1 MSHSPTQG
9 AGVSV
14 IIPSYESQATVRAT
28 LESLRQQT
36 FRDFETIL
44 IDSGRSDEVARIAG
58 EFPEVRYHRSEQRL
72 LPHAARNLGTTLVRS
87 GVLVFTDPDVVAAP
101 DWLEKLIATYRRM
114 AMPVAGA
121 VASLQRDWL
130 ETGTHLTKF
139 DLWLPGGKPRTV
151 PVAASVN
158 FLCSRQLLERAGGFD
173 GREMIG
179 DTLLSWDLIR
189 LGQTLQFAP
198 DAIVYHDH
206 RSSFAGLL
214 RERFVRG
221 ADFARLRAAR
231 ENWKASRTLAILA
244 ASILP
249 LRLIKLLAR
258 AFTCSWRGGC
268 VLDWLKTIPVI
279 AAGHAAW
286 LAGESVEYC
295 RRLQIFRARHEAKLK
310 CAS

>member
-9 AGVSV
+9 VGVSV
-14 IIPSYESQATVRAT
+14 VIASYESQATARAT
-28 LESLRQQT
+28 LESLRQQI

-44 IDSGRSDEVARIAG
+44 VDSGPSDEVARIAG

-72 LPHAARNLGTTLVRS
+72 LPHAARNVGSKLARS
-87 GVLVFTDPDVVAAP
+87 DVLVFTDPDVVAAP
-101 DWLEKLIATYRRM
+101 DWLEKLIATYRRV
-114 AMPVAGA
+114 ATPVAGA

-130 ETGTHLTKF
+130 ETGVHLAKF
-139 DLWLPGGKPRTV
+139 DLWLPGGRPRTV

-179 DTLLSWDLIR
+179 DALLSWDLIR

-198 DAIVYHDH
+198 NAVVYHDH
-206 RSSFAGLL
+206 RTSFAGLV
-214 RERFVRG
+214 RERFARG

-231 ENWKASRTLAILA
+231 ENWNARKTMAILA
-244 ASILP
+244 VSILP
-249 LRLIKLLAR
+249 LRLVKLLAR
-258 AFTCSWRGGC
+258 TFICSWRGEC
-268 VLDWLKTIPVI
+268 VFDWLRTIPVI

-286 LAGESVEYC
+286 LTGESAEYW
-295 RRLQIFRARHEAKLK
+295 RRLQIVRGHREVKGT
-310 CAS
+310 CT

>member
-1 MSHSPTQG
+1 MIQSAKG
-9 AGVSV
+9 VGVSV
-14 IIPSYESQATVRAT
+14 VIPSYESQATARAT

-44 IDSGRSDEVARIAG
+44 IDSGRSNEVARIAEG
-58 EFPEVRYHRSEQRL
+58 FPEVRYHHSEQQL
-72 LPHAARNLGTTLVRS
+72 LPHAARNLGIRLARS
-87 GVLVFTDPDVVAAP
+87 DVFIFTDPDVVAAP
-101 DWLEKLIATYRRM
+101 DWLENLIATYRRVGT
-114 AMPVAGA
+114 PVAGA

-130 ETGTHLTKF
+130 ETGIHLTKF
-139 DLWLPGGKPRTV
+139 DLWVPGGQSRTI

-214 RERFVRG
+214 HERFVRG

-231 ENWKASRTLAILA
+231 ENWNAKRTLAILIV
-244 ASILP
+244 SILP
-249 LRLIKLLAR
+249 LRLFKLMAR
-258 AFTCSWRGGC
+258 AFACSWRGGC
-268 VLDWLKTIPVI
+268 VFDWLRTIPVI

-286 LAGESVEYC
+286 LAGESAEYW
-295 RRLQIFRARHEAKLK
+295 RRLQIFRARHEAEPT